1 MMHSVHFLI
10 MYNKL
15 SKTCCVSSQQANSVI
30 QHDGADVKMHPDP
43 GAPDDRGP
51 HAIAQLSL

>member
-1 MMHSVHFLI
+1 

-43 GAPDDRGP
+43 GAPDNRGP